1 MPSGVIWLAAVGVGL
16 AVLTAVSARRPAVAP
31 ADRVGYFARWS
42 ALHGGYDPLT
52 GSAWLRGWLTM
63 VFALGRP
70 LARVGVQPDVITA
83 WSVWLAAVV
92 VGLARQNL
100 PVAAGL
106 VLVASAL
113 LDNLDGCVAVLSGRA
128 TRWGYLLDSVAD
140 RLTDSAYVWAAV
152 LAGCPVWLGVVC
164 GFGCFLLEYLRARAG
179 NATGDDV
186 AKVTP
191 AERPTRVILLSAALV
206 FSFVVPPAVG
216 VAVLVAF
223 TAVGLTQLTL
233 VVRRQLAG

>member
-1 MPSGVIWLAAVGVGL
+1 VIWLAAVGVVL
-16 AVLTAVSARRPAVAP
+16 AVLTGGSARRPGAP
-31 ADRVGYFARWS
+31 PPDRGGYFGRWS
-42 ALHGGYDPLT
+42 ELHGGYDPLT

-70 LARVGVQPDVITA
+70 LARLGVQPDVLTA
-83 WSVWLAAVV
+83 WSVWLAGVV
-92 VGLARQNL
+92 VGLAWQGR

-113 LDNLDGCVAVLSGRA
+113 LDNLDGCVAVLTDRA
-128 TRWGYLLDSVAD
+128 TRWGYVVDSVAD
-140 RLTDSAYVWAAV
+140 RVTDSAYVWAAV
-152 LAGCPVWLGVVC
+152 LAGCPVGLGVAC

-186 AKVTP
+186 GTVTV

-206 FSFVVPPAVG
+206 FSFAVPAAAG
-216 VAVLVAF
+216 VALLLGF
-223 TAVGLTQLTL
+223 TVVGLGQVTL
-233 VVRRQLAG
+233 VVRRQLTG